1 MVAVHRE
8 KNPFPGMN
16 PYLER
21 HWRDVHT
28 RLMTYLCDQLQTQLP
43 AGLWASIE
51 EAVTIDTQDAA
62 PPRLV
67 RPDVHATESWDA
79 TRGPEGTAAGQAVAE
94 PIVIVDPEPPTQRHV
109 QIVAAGGRV
118 VTAIEVLS
126 ATNKIDWE
134 RRRAY
139 QQKRRAYRE
148 AGVNLV
154 EIDLIRDG
162 GYLVLA
168 PEAEIPE
175 SRRAPYVVS
184 IWRAADPTKK
194 FAYPCPLRQRLP
206 RIPIPLRPDDDRD
219 AVADLQELLDLCYE
233 RGRYH
238 TRLDYRSA
246 PEPRLSPPDADW
258 ADELLRTA
266 GLR

>member
-1 MVAVHRE
+1 MI
-8 KNPFPGMN
+8 F
-16 PYLER
+16 
-21 HWRDVHT
+21 
-28 RLMTYLCDQLQTQLP
+28 
-43 AGLWASIE
+43 
-51 EAVTIDTQDAA
+51 
-62 PPRLV
+62 
-67 RPDVHATESWDA
+67 
-79 TRGPEGTAAGQAVAE
+79 
-94 PIVIVDPEPPTQRHV
+94 DPEPHTQRHV

-139 QQKRRAYRE
+139 QQKRNAFRE

-175 SRRAPYVVS
+175 SRRTPYVVS
-184 IWRAADPTKK
+184 IWRAAQPTTI

-206 RIPIPLRPDDDRD
+206 RIPIPLRLHDAD
-219 AVADLQELLDLCYE
+219 AVVDLQELIDLCYE

-238 TRLDYRSA
+238 ARLDYRSA

-258 ADELLRTA
+258 ADELLRSA